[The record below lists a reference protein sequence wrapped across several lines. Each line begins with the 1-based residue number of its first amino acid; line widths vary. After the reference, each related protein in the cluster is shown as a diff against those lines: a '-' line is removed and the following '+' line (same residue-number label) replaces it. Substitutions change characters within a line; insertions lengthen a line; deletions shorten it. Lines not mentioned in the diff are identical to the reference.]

1 MLELR
6 RETMAAA
13 AAAMVLLGVQA
24 PAQAEIVIGGGA
36 GIAQLSGYSDV
47 DDGFAWRGFVG
58 YRASDIPLY
67 FEAQYFETDELDFDD
82 ADDASIE
89 FDGYALSVGYRVVLG
104 QFGSDLVIK
113 GGGYVQDSRVKAEG
127 ASAKDDAEGGLLG
140 VGGNWM
146 VTPHLGINF
155 DVQFLFAV
163 EDFARDEDLTIATV
177 GLVYS
182 FFDD

>member
-6 RETMAAA
+6 RETKAAT
-13 AAAMVLLGVQA
+13 AAAMVLLGAQS
-24 PAQAEIVIGGGA
+24 PAHAEIVVGGGA

-47 DDGFAWRGFVG
+47 DDGFAWRGFIG
-58 YRASDIPLY
+58 YRASDFPLY
-67 FEAQYFETDELDFDD
+67 LEAQYFETEELDFDN
-82 ADDASIE
+82 ADGAGIE
-89 FDGYALSVGYRVVLG
+89 FDGYALAVGYRVVLG
-104 QFGSDLVIK
+104 QFGSDLVLK
-113 GGGYVQDSRVKAEG
+113 GGGYVQDSRVKADG
-127 ASAKDDAEGGLLG
+127 ASAKDEAEGGLLG

-146 VTPHLGINF
+146 LTPRLGINF
-155 DVQFLFAV
+155 DVQFLFGV